1 MWTKFL
7 ILKSIKTVFSRGQS
21 FLECFR
27 LSLAES
33 SKVARYDSYPNRVFH
48 TPFDTSQVQIE
59 LTVSPTFHVRK
70 RTEVFGSGTG
80 ITTLWLLNDGRTEVR
95 TSALHGAWMKKK

>member
-48 TPFDTSQVQIE
+48 TPFDISQVQSGLI
-59 LTVSPTFHVRK
+59 VSSSCMSENESKFLVLAKKDLP
-70 RTEVFGSGTG
+70 FGC
-80 ITTLWLLNDGRTEVR
+80 
-95 TSALHGAWMKKK
+95 